1 MRASVNLVAWCEA
14 AKTVSAVLGHG
25 IALIVISVQVF
36 GALIEPL
43 VRALTQAA
51 NPASGRGHVGDRG
64 GILVGHYAARLDIQ

>member
-43 VRALTQAA
+43 VRALTQAT
-51 NPASGRGHVGDRG
+51 NPASGRGRVGDRG
-64 GILVGHYAARLDIQ
+64 GILMGHHAAWLNI